1 MKHARPKEVVV
12 TLLSSGHE
20 TMLTIEDD
28 GTGLPDEEEKLQT
41 GSGLRIMK
49 YRAAALGARLKIG
62 NRSPSGTIVT
72 CVLPMRPPGSAA

>member
-12 TLLSSGHE
+12 TLLSTDHE

-28 GTGLPDEEEKLQT
+28 GTGLPEAEEKLQA
-41 GSGLRIMK
+41 GSGLRIMR

-62 NRSPSGTIVT
+62 KRSPSGTIVT
-72 CVLPMRPPGSAA
+72 CVLPMGPPGSTA